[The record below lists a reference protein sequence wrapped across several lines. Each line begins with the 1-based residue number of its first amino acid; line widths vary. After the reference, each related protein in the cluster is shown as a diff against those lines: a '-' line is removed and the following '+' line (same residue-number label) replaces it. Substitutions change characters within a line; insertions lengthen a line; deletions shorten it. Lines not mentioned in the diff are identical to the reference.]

1 MTQSPTISV
10 VIPAYNAAA
19 FVREAITSALAQ
31 TYSPLEILVIDDG
44 STDETSAVA
53 SGLGGIVRV
62 IRQANRGEGGAR
74 NRGLD
79 EARGELVAFLDAD
92 DRWLP
97 QKLELQVRTF
107 DDPNVVAAHT
117 NYRNF
122 GLHDEVHD
130 VSGIPAAQRYAPE
143 SIACDVPIMPSSL
156 MVRAGLPLRF
166 PEWAR
171 AAVDV
176 IYCLALVRHGRIALV
191 PQPLL
196 EYRRHARSMSSD
208 SRFFIEAH
216 RCLTRWLAENAG
228 VISPEEAQAIGER
241 WLGRLCELVERAQW
255 QRNWQAADELQ
266 RHLRAFRSHPR
277 VAECLRR
284 RRWPRWMYAARDLL
298 RGVYGAR
305 LRMPE
310 AA

>member
-1 MTQSPTISV
+1 
-10 VIPAYNAAA
+10 
-19 FVREAITSALAQ
+19 
-31 TYSPLEILVIDDG
+31 
-44 STDETSAVA
+44 
-53 SGLGGIVRV
+53 
-62 IRQANRGEGGAR
+62 
-74 NRGLD
+74 
-79 EARGELVAFLDAD
+79 LVAFLDAD

-97 QKLELQVRTF
+97 EMLEMQLRSF
-107 DDPNVVAAHT
+107 DDPTVVASHT

-130 VSGIPAAQRYAPE
+130 VSGIPAAQRYSPV

-176 IYCLALVRHGRIALV
+176 IYCLALVRRGRIALV

-216 RCLTRWLAENAG
+216 RCLLRWLGENAG
-228 VISPEEAQAIGER
+228 AISTEDAQVIGER

-255 QRNWQAADELQ
+255 QRNWQAVDELQ
-266 RHLRAFRSHPR
+266 RHLRAFRAHR
-277 VAECLRR
+277 QVADVLQR

-310 AA
+310 VA